1 MQRRPYG
8 NTNIDLSILGFGG
21 ILVMDCETKDA
32 SRMVAK
38 SVDCGI
44 NYFDVAPSYGNAEE
58 RLGPALEPYRKD
70 VFLACKT
77 GERNGEK
84 AERELMQSLKNMK
97 TDYFDLYQ
105 LHAMTTREDVE
116 QAVAP
121 GGVLS
126 FLIDA
131 KNKGIIR
138 HIGFSAHSVEVA
150 IELLD
155 LFNFDSVLFPLN
167 WTHYFQANF
176 GPQVVERA
184 VKKGT
189 AVLALKALAFGKIS
203 DGENRAFPK
212 CWYVPIEDSELAD
225 LALRFTLSQPITA
238 AIPPGEEKLFDMAID
253 ISDNFR
259 PISDHE
265 TEYLKQRSCEAIPMF
280 NLGE

>member
-8 NTNIDLSILGFGG
+8 NTNIDLSILCFGG

-121 GGVLS
+121 GG
-126 FLIDA
+126 A
-131 KNKGIIR
+131 EPR
-138 HIGFSAHSVEVA
+138 HRRHPHRRGPPP
-150 IELLD
+150 D
-155 LFNFDSVLFPLN
+155 PLG
-167 WTHYFQANF
+167 HPRDQF
-176 GPQVVERA
+176 
-184 VKKGT
+184 
-189 AVLALKALAFGKIS
+189 
-203 DGENRAFPK
+203 
-212 CWYVPIEDSELAD
+212 
-225 LALRFTLSQPITA
+225 
-238 AIPPGEEKLFDMAID
+238 
-253 ISDNFR
+253 
-259 PISDHE
+259 
-265 TEYLKQRSCEAIPMF
+265 
-280 NLGE
+280 

>member
-121 GGVLS
+121 GGILS

-176 GPQVVERA
+176 GPQVVEQA

-212 CWYVPIEDSELAD
+212 CWYVPIEDPELAD

-280 NLGE
+280 NLG